1 MHGNRPSFGLYFT
14 TAALA
19 NIPFWI
25 YTGVIG
31 FLELQ
36 GDVYVLLMFVTVL
49 AGGIMGGRFL
59 ASRLAG
65 RPWTTGFKA
74 AALASI
80 VNILFGVGTF
90 SIDYIHVLLLVL
102 SGFAIGGPVGC
113 MLYAREQRSEETRDS
128 ESH

>member
-1 MHGNRPSFGLYFT
+1 LHGNRPSFGLYFT

-31 FLELQ
+31 FLGLQ

-49 AGGIMGGRFL
+49 AGGIIGGRFL
-59 ASRLAG
+59 ANRLAG
-65 RPWTTGFKA
+65 RSWTTGFKA
-74 AALASI
+74 AAVASI
-80 VNILFGVGTF
+80 VNIFFGVGTF
-90 SIDYIHVLLLVL
+90 SIDYIHVLVLVL
-102 SGFAIGGPVGC
+102 FGFAIGGPVGS
-113 MLYAREQRSEETRDS
+113 MFHTREQRSEETLKP